1 MKTIDLFIV
10 SLAVVTIIFHLS
22 AGASEREREP
32 DHQTINNIFNVHKH
46 DREDTVKGIILGF
59 VITCRLNA
67 VRAALFDGQW
77 WTWCG
82 EPKPAPDLPKPG
94 PVVNN
99 DVTPDQ
105 PVGVK
110 LYQ

>member
-1 MKTIDLFIV
+1 MKIFFSVVL
-10 SLAVVTIIFHLS
+10 SLIFTFS
-22 AGASEREREP
+22 VYASEGPVNTEP
-32 DHQTINNIFNVHKH
+32 DHQTINNIVNVHKH